1 MFSDLW
7 DDVRGIFHGRVRP
20 RSVAGIK
27 GLLSD
32 PFYSNSTYLVLSSLA
47 SSGIGLVFWIFAAQ
61 IYSKE
66 DIGLAAAI
74 ISLSGLA
81 LSVSKLGIDQSIIR
95 FFPEGD
101 KSKIFSTSL
110 TIITGSAL
118 LIGAIFILTARF
130 WSTTLVMNAYGSLLF
145 ILLVIL
151 IAISVTTNST
161 FIALRRSRLSF
172 IQNVVTGSRL
182 VLIFPFFMLGAM
194 GILASWVV
202 AYALS
207 VLLSLYLLRL
217 LRIGLRGID
226 LDFLR
231 NSFTYSAGNYVSG
244 LLVDAS
250 ATILPILVLNV
261 LGAGAS
267 ADYYVAYSMALVV
280 SVIPSAFCTSLFV
293 EGSHGEKLL
302 STTKKTILMSI
313 LVLVPVI
320 IVMYIGGGFFL
331 GLFGKGYADEALELF
346 RLLLIMNLLMVPFLV
361 YVSIAKIRKDMRGLT
376 IIGVFNS
383 ALLVG
388 LSYSFMYLWG
398 LAGIGYAW
406 ILTMVLDA
414 VAIVFLFRRMK

>member
-32 PFYSNSTYLVLSSLA
+32 PFYSNSTYLVLSSLV

>member
-20 RSVAGIK
+20 RNMADIK

-32 PFYSNSTYLVLSSLA
+32 PFYSNSTYLVLSSLV

-81 LSVSKLGIDQSIIR
+81 LTVSKLGIDQSIIR

-130 WSTTLVMNAYGSLLF
+130 WSTTLVMNAFGSLLF
-145 ILLVIL
+145 ILLVVL

-194 GILASWVV
+194 GVLASWVV

-217 LRIGLRGID
+217 LRIGLKGID

-231 NSFTYSAGNYVSG
+231 SSFTYSAGNYVSG

-302 STTKKTILMSI
+302 STTKKTILVSI

-331 GLFGKGYADEALELF
+331 GLFGKSYADEALELF

-388 LSYSFMYLWG
+388 LSYLFMNLWG

-406 ILTMVLDA
+406 ILTMILDA
-414 VAIVFLFRRMK
+414 VAIIFLFRRMK